1 MSEEVR
7 VEPDGS
13 RRIVQ
18 VPVEL
23 PQGVSYEGIFAS
35 EGAEATRGGIS
46 SLTSTRGPAPVSP
59 APPVA
64 LQQGNSQLQPHKPL
78 ASRLQ
83 VVSAEG
89 LDAGAIAA
97 LTQYLES
104 VNLPAGVSGETVW
117 ELSVQDGRVAQ
128 LAIDTKTSTLQATDA
143 VETLKKA
150 LSSWQPPAG
159 FKGTL
164 RLKLRITV
172 DR

>member
-1 MSEEVR
+1 MAR
-7 VEPDGS
+7 QAG
-13 RRIVQ
+13 
-18 VPVEL
+18 
-23 PQGVSYEGIFAS
+23 Y
-35 EGAEATRGGIS
+35 
-46 SLTSTRGPAPVSP
+46 SP
-59 APPVA
+59 
-64 LQQGNSQLQPHKPL
+64 LQPQKPL

-117 ELSVQDGRVAQ
+117 ELSVQEGRVAFV
-128 LAIDTKTSTLQATDA
+128 AIDTQTSTLQATDA
-143 VETLKKA
+143 VEDLKRA

-164 RLKLRITV
+164 RLKLRIIV

>member
-1 MSEEVR
+1 
-7 VEPDGS
+7 
-13 RRIVQ
+13 
-18 VPVEL
+18 
-23 PQGVSYEGIFAS
+23 
-35 EGAEATRGGIS
+35 
-46 SLTSTRGPAPVSP
+46 VSP
-59 APPVA
+59 APVMPPPRPRSY
-64 LQQGNSQLQPHKPL
+64 GELQPSQPK

-97 LTQYLES
+97 LTQYLQS
-104 VNLPAGVSGETVW
+104 VNLPAGVSGEMVW
-117 ELSVQDGRVAQ
+117 ELSVQDGRIARA
-128 LAIDTKTSTLQATDA
+128 AIDPQTSTLQATDA
-143 VETLKKA
+143 VETLNRA